1 MTRKKRY
8 SREILSFFGVFVLG
22 GVIQVLSFCP
32 GCLDDA
38 MMLRNNFMIAG
49 FLWMI
54 IWKGSEY
61 SVDVLDHYFDWLDAP
76 KTRLFASILSM
87 LLIVVLGF
95 WGVEVF
101 LVDLILNGR
110 SLPESI
116 ATLRI
121 KDLVVPL
128 MITFTINSF
137 MHGRGFL
144 LAWREKAVQYEK
156 LKTEQI
162 NTQYNSLKNQVN
174 PHFLFNSLN
183 ALSSLVY
190 EDQDR
195 AVEFIRKLSEVY
207 RYVLETKD
215 KEIVSVKE
223 ELEFLNSYLY
233 LQKIR
238 FGENLIFNNTIETA
252 VLDNYVVPISLQMLM
267 ENAIKHNVISNSKSL
282 HVKVYNDGDYLYLEN
297 NLQEK
302 LHKDSTGIGLQNIK
316 DRYTLLSD
324 KPVLI
329 SNKNNIFK
337 VAVPIIKSI

>member
-8 SREILSFFGVFVLG
+8 GREALSFIGVFFLG
-22 GVIQVLSFCP
+22 GIIQVLSFCP
-32 GCLDDA
+32 DCFDDFRV
-38 MMLRNNFMIAG
+38 LKNHFLVAG

-61 SVDVLDHYFDWLDAP
+61 SVDILDHYFDWLDAP
-76 KTRLFASILSM
+76 KKRLFASILSM
-87 LLIVVLGF
+87 FLIVIIGF
-95 WGVEVF
+95 WGVEV
-101 LVDLILNGR
+101 LILDMMIREMNFVDSIV
-110 SLPESI
+110 SL
-116 ATLRI
+116 RV

-215 KEIVSVKE
+215 KEIVSVQE
-223 ELEFLNSYLY
+223 ELEFLNAYLY

-238 FGENLIFNNTIETA
+238 FGENLIFNNTIETV

-267 ENAIKHNVISNSKSL
+267 ENAIKHNVISNNKPL
-282 HVKVYNDGDYLYLEN
+282 HVRVYNDGNYLYLEN

-329 SNKNNIFK
+329 SNENNIFK